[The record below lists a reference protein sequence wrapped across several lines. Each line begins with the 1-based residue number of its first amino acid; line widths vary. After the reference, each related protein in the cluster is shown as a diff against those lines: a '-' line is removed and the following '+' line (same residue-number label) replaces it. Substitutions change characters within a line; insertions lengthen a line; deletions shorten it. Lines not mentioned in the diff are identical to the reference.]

1 MYQVEF
7 IPVSLEKKDSR
18 FYIEADMSI
27 LCRHVGKDE
36 FFMCTPILSNNEYR
50 LELPSVLIAGY
61 RRYRSQK
68 FAIYGFG
75 RNLLSGYKFY
85 KMLKAVNSSWINYPY
100 RVCMDYEEW
109 MAEAK
114 VACLI
119 SNKS

>member
-36 FFMCTPILSNNEYR
+36 FFILTPILSNNDYR

-68 FAIYGFG
+68 FATYGFG
-75 RNLLSGYKFY
+75 RKQFSGYKFY
-85 KMLKAVNSSWINYPY
+85 KILKAVDSSWINCSYC
-100 RVCMDYEEW
+100 VCMDYEEW

-119 SNKS
+119 SNK